1 MAITSPAAVLDVSR
15 LPTLASGKRSP
26 QWWGMFWLVIIE
38 SVVFALFI
46 ATYFYLRFLSEHWP
60 PAGEK
65 LPEIVLPTINT
76 FILIG
81 SSLAIAWGDGRLTKH
96 GDQRGMIV
104 GVAVSAL
111 LGALFVILKVVE
123 YHDTEYYWDSHAYG
137 SIVWTIIFFH
147 SSHVA
152 SVVMKAAVV
161 LALGLRGHFT
171 KYRHIGLQIN
181 GLYWHFVVGIW
192 IPLYFTIYITPRI
205 P

>member
-81 SSLAIAWGDGRLTKH
+81 SSLAIAWGDSRLTKH
-96 GDQRGMIV
+96 GDQRGMIM
-104 GVAVSAL
+104 GVTVSAL
-111 LGALFVILKVVE
+111 LGTLFVILKVVE

-152 SVVMKAAVV
+152 SVVMKASAV